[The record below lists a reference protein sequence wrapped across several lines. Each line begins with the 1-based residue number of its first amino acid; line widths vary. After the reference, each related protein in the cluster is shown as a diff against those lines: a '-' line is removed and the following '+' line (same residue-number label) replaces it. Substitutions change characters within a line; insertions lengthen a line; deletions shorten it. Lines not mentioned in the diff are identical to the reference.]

1 MKKVRSS
8 FKDNIWGAEL
18 ADMRLI
24 SKYNKCV
31 RFLFVVLHLIF
42 MDCFFKRKNR
52 YCTVFLETIQ
62 PAD

>member
-31 RFLFVVLHLIF
+31 RSLFVVLYLIF
-42 MDCFFKRKNR
+42 MDCFLKEKTGIAQYF
-52 YCTVFLETIQ
+52 
-62 PAD
+62 